1 MGQLAS
7 ICVAFARLFG
17 RFVDAHFFDDSCPA
31 VQPGCDPP
39 EDDIDEGFA
48 VVVVSSLSCRR
59 SSRAITARDAG
70 HLSLYE
76 PMQPGG

>member
-31 VQPGCDPP
+31 VQPGCDQP

-48 VVVVSSLSCRR
+48 VVVVSSLS
-59 SSRAITARDAG
+59 AG
-70 HLSLYE
+70 DHPALSPLVTPDISYE